1 MISEKQQLKL
11 RELHA
16 DGHSVKDIAE
26 TLQISQPTVRAYLKD
41 KNRGVVKKE
50 RKSRAKL
57 LEQAD
62 QNALKDSYIKG
73 SYNCKL
79 VHYLVNKDPVKYGLP
94 SDFKVSLRTVRRYMD
109 KVAPKPTYAPEKVRH
124 FECAPGQQLQI
135 DFTYASFIFPGE
147 NRPRKLCVFEAVY
160 PWSHKSFF
168 TICPDLTQASWL
180 RGIYECILRYGVPQ
194 EILCDND
201 RSLVTRHT
209 GKELQFNTEFFWF
222 CEQFDIDP
230 RACVPGRPQ
239 TKGAVERAGR
249 FFKDN
254 CLCWVKIEHPEVS
267 TIEELNDA
275 IQEWNETYAT
285 DERVFEAAVDGELK
299 KLTVRELFE
308 IESKKLKH
316 VNPDLHLT
324 IATKTLNVS
333 KSGALYIH
341 GLKLQFDN
349 AFRNSSVTVSVCS
362 NGKFLVTNLN
372 SLVLHEGTIPKNNLM
387 KYKLT
392 DKPDD
397 EHGLEDIQIQPE
409 VSEHNEKEHLVTQKP
424 MVKPRT
430 KAKFDPL
437 SRYTITK
444 KEKQ

>member
-1 MISEKQQLKL
+1 M
-11 RELHA
+11 
-16 DGHSVKDIAE
+16 
-26 TLQISQPTVRAYLKD
+26 
-41 KNRGVVKKE
+41 
-50 RKSRAKL
+50 
-57 LEQAD
+57 
-62 QNALKDSYIKG
+62 
-73 SYNCKL
+73 
-79 VHYLVNKDPVKYGLP
+79 
-94 SDFKVSLRTVRRYMD
+94 
-109 KVAPKPTYAPEKVRH
+109 
-124 FECAPGQQLQI
+124 I
-135 DFTYASFIFPGE
+135 DFMYASFIFPGE

-180 RGIYECILRYGVPQ
+180 RGIYECILRYGVPK

-201 RSLVTRHT
+201 RSLVTRHA

-372 SLVLHEGTIPKNNLM
+372 SLVLHEGIIPKNNLM

-444 KEKQ
+444 KEKL

>member
-1 MISEKQQLKL
+1 MHAYQDGLRLKAQSKELDVFL
-11 RELHA
+11 R
-16 DGHSVKDIAE
+16 I
-26 TLQISQPTVRAYLKD
+26 TVFV
-41 KNRGVVKKE
+41 G
-50 RKSRAKL
+50 SKL
-57 LEQAD
+57 
-62 QNALKDSYIKG
+62 S
-73 SYNCKL
+73 
-79 VHYLVNKDPVKYGLP
+79 
-94 SDFKVSLRTVRRYMD
+94 
-109 KVAPKPTYAPEKVRH
+109 
-124 FECAPGQQLQI
+124 
-135 DFTYASFIFPGE
+135 
-147 NRPRKLCVFEAVY
+147 
-160 PWSHKSFF
+160 
-168 TICPDLTQASWL
+168 
-180 RGIYECILRYGVPQ
+180 ILR
-194 EILCDND
+194 LALLRN
-201 RSLVTRHT
+201 
-209 GKELQFNTEFFWF
+209 
-222 CEQFDIDP
+222 
-230 RACVPGRPQ
+230 
-239 TKGAVERAGR
+239 
-249 FFKDN
+249 
-254 CLCWVKIEHPEVS
+254 
-267 TIEELNDA
+267 A

-372 SLVLHEGTIPKNNLM
+372 SLVLHEGIIPKNNLM

-444 KEKQ
+444 KEKL